1 MRVSIRLKLFL
12 LSLFLFAIP
21 WLGYQ
26 YVWELEKY
34 LQQGQEQTIVGTA
47 RAVAT
52 ALHERP
58 RLFNNSAS
66 YLSDV
71 KPGKDLYAHTIFDPI
86 QLDGKLEDWLDY
98 KGLALNYSGQHLLV
112 AHTQYQPNSLSF
124 DHMVGQYGTYL
135 YAYFKVND
143 DHVVL
148 RGSNS
153 LRVDRNDFLQI
164 GLIDHQGEFHRYIV
178 ATTNEGWV
186 NAYQVDANPESN
198 RPLALEKRIQGHW
211 ANTNEGYNLELR
223 LPLALVSS
231 KIAFAISDVDDP
243 ITRDVKYVVG
253 TANTTESDLG
263 TVLVPSPEIEGIIS
277 GLQYAHS
284 RAWVIDRH
292 RRVLA
297 KSGDIQESKG
307 IEEVVENK
315 QTRGLWLW
323 LERHVLLPLYY
334 KILTRPPQEFIDELE
349 NAFELEGHNIDM
361 ALTGEPESQWRL
373 SPDKKAVIL
382 SAAHPIWIDNKVM
395 GAVVIEQTT
404 HGIRSLRNKALEKLF
419 NIILGVVVFGTLAL
433 LLFASRISSRIRRLR
448 NDTEAAID
456 SNGKIVGSIAPSKVK
471 DEIGDLSR
479 TFHSVLSKLGQYNAY
494 LENMSSRLS
503 HELRT
508 PIAIVNSSLE
518 NLQME
523 PHSAESAPYIKRAK
537 AGIQRLSK
545 ILSNMTEATRL
556 EQSLQSTD
564 REAFV
569 INEVVAGCIE
579 GYKLAYPTRDFR
591 LTMISTECTGYGSPE
606 LFAQMLDKVISNAVE
621 FSYDQA
627 SIQVSL
633 ERVANKTVLAV
644 INQGESLPENMQ
656 EELLGSMVSVRKT
669 NDGEQPHL
677 GLGLYIT
684 KLIAMY
690 HGGNVTIE
698 NVKDETG
705 VIVKITI

>member
-1 MRVSIRLKLFL
+1 MRISIRLKLFL

-71 KPGKDLYAHTIFDPI
+71 QPGKDLYAHTIFDPI
-86 QLDGKLEDWLDY
+86 QLDGKLDDWLDY
-98 KGLALNYSGQHLLV
+98 QALALNYSSQNLLV
-112 AHTQYQPNSLSF
+112 AHTQYQPKSLSF

-135 YAYFKVND
+135 YAYFKVQD
-143 DHVVL
+143 DNVVL

-164 GLIDHQGEFHRYIV
+164 GLVDHQGQFHRYIV
-178 ATTNEGWV
+178 ATTHEGWV
-186 NAYQVDANPESN
+186 NAFQVDVNPESN
-198 RPLALEKRIQGHW
+198 RPLGLENRIQGHW
-211 ANTNEGYNLELR
+211 ANTEDGYNLELR
-223 LPLALVSS
+223 LPLSLVSS

-297 KSGDIQESKG
+297 KSGNIQESKG
-307 IEEVVENK
+307 IDDVVDVEA
-315 QTRGLWLW
+315 QPGLWQW
-323 LERHVLLPLYY
+323 IETRVLLPLYY
-334 KILTRPPQEFIDELE
+334 KILTRPPQDFIDELE
-349 NAFELEGHNIDM
+349 NAFELEGSNIDM
-361 ALTGEPESQWRL
+361 ALLGEPESQWRL

-382 SAAHPIWIDNKVM
+382 SAAHPIWIDGKVM

-433 LLFASRISSRIRRLR
+433 LIFASRISSRIRRLR
-448 NDTEAAID
+448 NETESAID
-456 SNGKIVGSIAPSKVK
+456 SNGKIVGSVAPSKVK

-479 TFHSVLSKLGQYNAY
+479 TFHNVLGKLGQYNAY

-518 NLQME
+518 NLEME
-523 PHSAESAPYIKRAK
+523 SHSADTSPYIKRAQ
-537 AGIQRLSK
+537 AGIKRLSK

-556 EQSLQSTD
+556 EQSLESTD
-564 REAFV
+564 RETFV
-569 INEVVAGCIE
+569 INEVVSGCIE
-579 GYKLAYPTRDFR
+579 GYKLAYPERNFI
-591 LTMISTECTGYGSPE
+591 LNLPGQPCLGSGSPE

-621 FSYDQA
+621 FSYLGAQIEITLA
-627 SIQVSL
+627 
-633 ERVANKTVLAV
+633 RVQNKTVLTV

-656 EELLGSMVSVRKT
+656 EELLDSMVSVRKQ
-669 NDGEQPHL
+669 NDGIQPHL

-684 KLIAMY
+684 KLIAQY
-690 HGGNVTIE
+690 HGGKVSIQNNE
-698 NVKDETG
+698 SSTG
-705 VIVKITI
+705 VQVKITF